1 MGAKQETLPTLSQD
15 DAAQKA
21 AHIIVAESY
30 AAPDG
35 SVYVHK
41 DLVQAV
47 APWAVEQH
55 IGPAKAAESFGDVE
69 SWADYVKRYGGEDE
83 VYPAYLTWSE
93 KGLRA
98 VLDYHGTDQEP
109 NRCRW
114 TAEMPFVLHSR
125 FKRWQLLA
133 NGAARSQREVL
144 EAFEDCAE
152 DIVDPVAADLVTLVR
167 ALRATSQASANT
179 ELRPDGTT
187 KVSYTKNQTIA
198 AGEATIPPTLTL
210 AVPVLKGHV
219 TATPEGKRAPV
230 LYSLTVRLRVSVDD
244 QARPSFRLGLTNAEQ
259 TLEAVFEDRVQAA
272 RAALGDGYTVYRATA

>member
-1 MGAKQETLPTLSQD
+1 MVSTQPIDVAAVQAAPHLSIAPAWTDPKTGATYIHQD
-15 DAAQKA
+15 FDIGTAPWEAE
-21 AHIIVAESY
+21 AHISPI
-30 AAPDG
+30 
-35 SVYVHK
+35 
-41 DLVQAV
+41 
-47 APWAVEQH
+47 
-55 IGPAKAAESFGDVE
+55 KAAESFGDVE
-69 SWADYVKRYGGEDE
+69 SWAAYVTTYAK
-83 VYPAYLTWSE
+83 PAPRPPLVTWSE

-109 NRCRW
+109 NRCQW
-114 TAEMPFVLHSR
+114 TAEMPFVLHAR
-125 FKRWQLLA
+125 FKRWQVLA
-133 NGAARSQREVL
+133 NGNARSQRDVL

-152 DIVDPVAADLVTLVR
+152 DIVDPPAADLVTLVR
-167 ALRATSQASANT
+167 TLRATSNASANT
-179 ELRPDGTT
+179 ELRQDGTT

-219 TATPEGKRAPV
+219 TTTAEGKRAPV

>member
-1 MGAKQETLPTLSQD
+1 VADPTTTPID
-15 DAAQKA
+15 DGKLQTASRLA
-21 AHIIVAESY
+21 VAPSY
-30 AAPDG
+30 TAPDG

-41 DLVQAV
+41 DLVQSV
-47 APWAVEQH
+47 EPWAVERH
-55 IGPAKAAESFGDVE
+55 IGPAIARESFGDVE
-69 SWADYVKRYGGEDE
+69 SWADYVKRYGGQDE
-83 VYPAYLTWSE
+83 VWPVYLTWSE

-109 NRCRW
+109 NRCQW
-114 TAEMPFVLHSR
+114 TAEMPFALHSR
-125 FKRWQLLA
+125 FKRWQILA
-133 NGAARSQREVL
+133 NGTARSQREVL
-144 EAFEDCAE
+144 EAFEDYAE
-152 DIVDPVAADLVTLVR
+152 DIMDPVAADLVTLVR
-167 ALRATSQASANT
+167 TLRATSQASANT

-198 AGEATIPPTLTL
+198 AGEATIPSTLTL

-219 TATPEGKRAPV
+219 TTTAEGKRAPV

-272 RAALGDGYTVYRATA
+272 RAALGDGYTVYRAMA